1 MANLPA
7 ANMMHRK
14 TRTLVSVL
22 AVAVEVAM
30 VMVLVGLA
38 NGTLDGI
45 ARRLENVGADVLF
58 QPPDASL
65 LLGAT
70 SAVMPVK
77 FAEVMKRDVAG
88 VAEVAPVLN
97 WHVSKIKGQT
107 QAINLWAVDYASY
120 AAISGGHSMVAG
132 RELREPFDLV
142 IDTILAQATGLQ
154 VGEALP
160 MMNREFH
167 VAGIFK
173 AGAGGR
179 MYARLADV
187 QEAVGTP
194 EKASFFLVKARAG
207 GQAEELAKALQQRFH
222 GYKVTPVAQVSA
234 AMQANTVGLEQFKK
248 ALIGMAVMISFLVIL
263 LAMYT
268 AIIER
273 TREIG
278 ILRAIGA
285 TRARVVQILVFESTL
300 ICTAG
305 VLVGIVMAFGLRHV
319 IHYMLPTQVVELTV
333 EWAVIAGSLGLA
345 GGLLGSVYPAL
356 RASRLDPVQA
366 LNFE

>member
-1 MANLPA
+1 MANLAA

-38 NGTLDGI
+38 NGTLGDI
-45 ARRLENVGADVLF
+45 ANRLENVGADVLF

-65 LLGAT
+65 ILGAT
-70 SAVMPVK
+70 SAVMPIK
-77 FAEVMKRDVAG
+77 FIEIMKREVPE
-88 VAEVAPVLN
+88 VAEVTPVLN
-97 WHVSKIKGQT
+97 WHVSKIKGNT
-107 QAINLWAVDYASY
+107 QAVNMWAVDYASY
-120 AAISGGHSMVAG
+120 ALISGGHQIVEGHGLRDAG
-132 RELREPFDLV
+132 DV
-142 IDTILAQATGLQ
+142 VVDTLLARTTGLT
-154 VGEALP
+154 VGESVPL
-160 MMNREFH
+160 MGREFH
-167 VAGIFK
+167 VAGIFR

-179 MYARLADV
+179 FYARIQDV
-187 QEAVGTP
+187 QDAMGTP
-194 EKASFFLVKARAG
+194 DKASFFLVKARRP
-207 GQAEELAKALQQRFH
+207 GQAEELARALQDKFK

-234 AMQANTVGLEQFKK
+234 AMQQNTVGLQEFKK
-248 ALIGMAVMISFLVIL
+248 ALTGMALMISFLVVL

-285 TRARVVQILVFESTL
+285 TRARVVQLIVTESLL
-300 ICTAG
+300 ICLAG
-305 VLVGIVMAFGLRHV
+305 IAAGILLSFGIKELFVHL
-319 IHYMLPTQVVELTV
+319 LPTQIVNLTLP
-333 EWAVIAGSLGLA
+333 WAAVASALGLV
-345 GGLLGSVYPAL
+345 GGLLGSFYPAL
-356 RASRLDPVQA
+356 RAAQLDPVQA